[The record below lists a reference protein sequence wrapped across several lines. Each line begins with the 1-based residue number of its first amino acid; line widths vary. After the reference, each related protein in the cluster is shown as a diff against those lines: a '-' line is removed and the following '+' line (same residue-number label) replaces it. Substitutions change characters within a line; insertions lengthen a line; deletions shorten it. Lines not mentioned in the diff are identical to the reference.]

1 MFFFYAEH
9 QNLNCVPEHELCRAQ
24 KNKPVKFNV
33 CVFFYLKNIYEICSK
48 DLFDT
53 LTKSNN
59 DSYGE
64 ESTMRSN
71 RSHIT
76 TCSSK
81 SSNMYIATLE
91 WCTAVIF
98 FPQFSD
104 VASLASIALNGDK
117 FLEPA

>member
-1 MFFFYAEH
+1 MQSTKKQTCELQCVCFFD
-9 QNLNCVPEHELCRAQ
+9 V
-24 KNKPVKFNV
+24 
-33 CVFFYLKNIYEICSK
+33 KNIYEICSK

-53 LTKSNN
+53 ITKSNN

-71 RSHIT
+71 RSHII

-81 SSNMYIATLE
+81 LSDMYIGTLE
-91 WCTAVIF
+91 WCMAVIF
-98 FPQFSD
+98 FFQFSV